1 MGARTEPPSGARRAH
16 FIAPSEKLASQIAF
30 DRATM
35 TTHVDKRTATDP
47 LFLTWVER
55 NQFAGFAIKQVI
67 VDLAEVMQ
75 LRDRDGQRYIERDTD
90 EEGYENRGDALE
102 LIECAAYYRASD
114 IHFLLRGQHAEVLLT
129 VNNDLRQFRE
139 FQQDKAL
146 LLVRAIWQGLV
157 TTGDSQWR
165 DYDRQNAQ
173 VTGDKL
179 NPDTGVTS
187 IRIVRGPMFPVAQG
201 GQFMVLRLQY
211 SNTVQAERRAGL
223 SVLKFPTAPRGE
235 FLLPKMGFTEQNVA
249 KLRHIM
255 SMPDGI
261 LIITGPTGSGKS
273 TTDYELRKEEARVRP
288 YLKQIMIAD
297 PIEFPEEWSTQLP
310 VTNALDKT
318 ATAEQFAEAMAT
330 ALRMAPKIISPGEIR
345 GAEVALMAF
354 EASTTGHK
362 VTTTLHV
369 SDAFLWPDRLE
380 LMDIT
385 KLKREMFC
393 DPKIVRGVVAQR
405 LLSPL
410 CPHCRKLAADAPGRV
425 SDAVMAALKTW
436 SDDGDLSNI
445 YVRGEGCEK
454 CNGEGIGP
462 RFGIM
467 EVVVT
472 DAKLMSDFIRHG
484 TAIARRDYHRRSDAD
499 PPLLETAIRHVLSG
513 RVDPNHVQEMV
524 DVIVPKDQFHDVMD
538 VDPLGHREA
547 HLRAARPTGR
557 GSLRRDRKRL
567 TSIFPP
573 KRKSLE
579 VVNG

>member
-1 MGARTEPPSGARRAH
+1 MDTRTEANGARRAQ
-16 FIAPSEKLASQIAF
+16 FIPPSERIASQIAF
-30 DRATM
+30 DRLTM
-35 TTHVDKRTATDP
+35 TAHVDKRTAQDP
-47 LFLTWVER
+47 LYLTWMER
-55 NQFAGFAIKQVI
+55 NKFAGVTIKQVI
-67 VDLAEVMQ
+67 TDLAEVMQ
-75 LRDRDGQRYIERDTD
+75 LRDGHGLRYTERDT
-90 EEGYENRGDALE
+90 EQEGYENRAEALE
-102 LIECAAYYRASD
+102 LLECAAYYRASD
-114 IHFLLRGQHAEVLLT
+114 IHFLLRGQHAVVQLT
-129 VNNDLRQFRE
+129 VNNDLRHFRE
-139 FQQDKAL
+139 YQQEKAL

-165 DYDRQNAQ
+165 DHERQNAQ

-187 IRIVRGPMFPVAQG
+187 VRIARGPMFPVALG
-201 GQFMVLRLQY
+201 GQYMTLRLQY
-211 SNTVQAERRAGL
+211 SNTVRAERRAGL
-223 SVLKFPTAPRGE
+223 PVLKFPTPPRGE
-235 FLLPKMGFTEQNVA
+235 FLLPKMGFTEQNIA
-249 KLRHIM
+249 KLRHVM

-261 LIITGPTGSGKS
+261 LIITGPTGAGKS

-310 VTNALDKT
+310 VTNALDKA
-318 ATAEQFAEAMAT
+318 ATAEQFAEAMAA

-354 EASTTGHK
+354 EAATTGHK

-385 KLKREMFC
+385 KLKRAMFC

-410 CPHCRKLAADAPGRV
+410 CPHCRVRAADAPGRV
-425 SDAVMAALKTW
+425 SDTVMAALATW
-436 SDDGDLSNI
+436 SKDGDLSNI
-445 YVRGEGCEK
+445 YVRGEGCEQ
-454 CNGEGIGP
+454 CNHEGIGP

-472 DAKLMSDFIRHG
+472 DAKLMADFIHRG
-484 TAIARRDYHRRSDAD
+484 TAIARRNYHRRPDAD
-499 PPLLETAIRHVLSG
+499 PPLLETAIHHVLTG
-513 RVDPNHVQEMV
+513 LVDPNHVQEMV
-524 DVIVPKDQFHDVMD
+524 DVIVSKETFHDVVD
-538 VDPLGHREA
+538 VSHYGAE
-547 HLRAARPTGR
+547 RPA
-557 GSLRRDRKRL
+557 
-567 TSIFPP
+567 
-573 KRKSLE
+573 LE

>member
-1 MGARTEPPSGARRAH
+1 MRNKL
-16 FIAPSEKLASQIAF
+16 IAPPEKIATQIAF
-30 DRATM
+30 DIVAM
-35 TTHVDKRTATDP
+35 TVYVAKQTSMSP
-47 LFLTWVER
+47 LYLTWLER
-55 NQFAGFAIKQVI
+55 NRSAGIRLKQEI
-67 VDLAEVMQ
+67 VDLAQVMEMRDKQ
-75 LRDRDGQRYIERDTD
+75 GLRYAERETHQ
-90 EEGYENRGDALE
+90 EGFENRAEALE
-102 LIECAAYYRASD
+102 LLECAAYYRASD
-114 IHFLLRGQHAEVLLT
+114 IHFLLRGHHAVVQLT
-129 VNNDLRQFRE
+129 VNNDLRHFRE
-139 FQQDKAL
+139 YHQDKAL

-165 DYDRQNAQ
+165 DHERQNAQ
-173 VTGDKL
+173 VTGEKL

-187 IRIVRGPMFPVAQG
+187 IRIVRGPMFPAAQG

-211 SNTVQAERRAGL
+211 SNTVRAERRAGL
-223 SVLKFPTAPRGE
+223 PVLKFPSAPRGE

-249 KLRHIM
+249 KLKHIM

-261 LIITGPTGSGKS
+261 LIVTGPTGAGKS

-297 PIEFPEEWSTQLP
+297 PIEFPEDWSTQLP
-310 VTNALDKT
+310 VTNALDKA
-318 ATAEQFAEAMAT
+318 ATAEQFAEAMAA

-380 LMDIT
+380 LMDIM
-385 KLKREMFC
+385 KLKRTMFC

-410 CPHCRKLAADAPGRV
+410 CPHCRVRSEDAPGRV
-425 SDAVMAALKTW
+425 SDSVMAALATW
-436 SDDGDLSNI
+436 SKDGDLGQI
-445 YVRGEGCEK
+445 YVRGEGCEH
-454 CNGEGIGP
+454 CNQEGIGS

-472 DAKLMSDFIRHG
+472 DAKLMADFIHRG
-484 TAIARRDYHRRSDAD
+484 TAIARRNYHRRPDAD
-499 PPLLETAIRHVLSG
+499 PPLLETAIRHVLAG

-524 DVIVPKDQFHDVMD
+524 DVIVPKDMFHDV
-538 VDPLGHREA
+538 VDISQYGID
-547 HLRAARPTGR
+547 RPA
-557 GSLRRDRKRL
+557 
-567 TSIFPP
+567 
-573 KRKSLE
+573 LE